1 MINIEAALREFIAA
15 ELARPNYPG
24 ACCRIADNWVMTALC
39 FSPLQRAGRDYVT
52 DSDVEAWLSEPG
64 GIAVAVNRVMRKS
77 GLKKTN
83 SPQVGDVGLVFY
95 RQRLCMA
102 IRTASGWLSRDETG
116 IFVAPISATWKAW
129 SIAE

>member
-1 MINIEAALREFIAA
+1 MANVESLLREFIAA

-39 FSPLQRAGRDYVT
+39 FSPLRKAGRDYVT
-52 DSDVEAWLSEPG
+52 EKDVEAWLAEPG

-77 GLKKTN
+77 GFKKTAN
-83 SPQVGDVGLVFY
+83 PQVGDVGLVFHK
-95 RQRLCMA
+95 RRLAMA
-102 IRTASGWLSRDETG
+102 IRTPAGWLSRDDNG
-116 IFVAPISATWKAW
+116 MFVAPLSATWKAW